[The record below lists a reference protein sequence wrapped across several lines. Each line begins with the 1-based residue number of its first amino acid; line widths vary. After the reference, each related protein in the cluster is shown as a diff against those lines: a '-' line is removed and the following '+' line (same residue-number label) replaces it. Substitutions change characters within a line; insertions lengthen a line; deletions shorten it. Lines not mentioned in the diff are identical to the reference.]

1 MIWTWNF
8 MTFPN
13 FYKRLFCWNNVLLFF
28 LYRSS
33 SSSLCTVFYF
43 ISSNID
49 QVLSINPGLPFLEEL
64 IDLVNSVIISQTT
77 LLRWLKVTSAIKLF
91 FAITQPLKLCLILEI
106 SRFFCICEVHR
117 FWNLWHHHKHCYI
130 MKVTLTLTCFES

>member
-1 MIWTWNF
+1 MKEGLPFTRDLSLENSADSYLCF
-8 MTFPN
+8 
-13 FYKRLFCWNNVLLFF
+13 RLALLHLVPYFFF
-28 LYRSS
+28 LYQSS
-33 SSSLCTVFYF
+33 SSSLCTVFDF

-117 FWNLWHHHKHCYI
+117 F
-130 MKVTLTLTCFES
+130 